1 MNIHQIKSITN
12 IVSILLIFFLNCE
25 RNILIQIFFFLNLR
39 VKKIIRFQ

>member
-25 RNILIQIFFFLNLR
+25 RNILIQIIFFFKFES
-39 VKKIIRFQ
+39 KKNH

>member
-25 RNILIQIFFFLNLR
+25 HNIFIKI
-39 VKKIIRFQ
+39 KKFKSKKNH